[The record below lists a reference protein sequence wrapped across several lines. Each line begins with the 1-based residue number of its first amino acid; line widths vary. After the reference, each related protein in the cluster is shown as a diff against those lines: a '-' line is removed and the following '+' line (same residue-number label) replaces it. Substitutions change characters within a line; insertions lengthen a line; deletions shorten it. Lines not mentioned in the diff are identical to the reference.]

1 MDMKEEYTQGYNVL
15 LYNQGFGKFG
25 PMEQCDTGE
34 WVKWDDIEPFLR
46 TAELRVQ
53 TAMETE
59 KELSADIDYQKYLI
73 DLQTRLSE
81 DWREKYYSE
90 REVSEDLRKH
100 LDNWR
105 AAAIA
110 QATAFLACAIG
121 YIIRGGV

>member
-1 MDMKEEYTQGYNVL
+1 MNMKEEYTQGYNVL

-59 KELSADIDYQKYLI
+59 KELSAEIENLNMRVDLWKRDYYTELDIS
-73 DLQTRLSE
+73 SE
-81 DWREKYYSE
+81 MQ
-90 REVSEDLRKH
+90 KH

-110 QATAFLACAIG
+110 QATAFLACAFLACAIG